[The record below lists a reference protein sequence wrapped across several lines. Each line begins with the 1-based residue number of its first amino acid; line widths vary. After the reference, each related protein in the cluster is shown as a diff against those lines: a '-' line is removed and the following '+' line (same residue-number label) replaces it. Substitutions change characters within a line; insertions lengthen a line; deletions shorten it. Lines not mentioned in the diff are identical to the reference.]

1 MTHINGTLIVRPST
15 KCAMIFAAVLMPC
28 LHDLG
33 HLEHPCS
40 HRRVYVRWQHRNYSG
55 VQAEGWR
62 SPGWRLSRA
71 RMSFGMVVWL
81 SLVSIDVDILPLT
94 HNKVR
99 LPQATAEGEPH
110 PYSEDTWT
118 SHSCLPSTS
127 DGESCECGATLSP
140 NIEHFQLLKDVLYC
154 TLSCTQRCFGSSRLV
169 YGTDDEAYVCA

>member
-1 MTHINGTLIVRPST
+1 
-15 KCAMIFAAVLMPC
+15 MIFAAVLMPC

-99 LPQATAEGEPH
+99 LPQATAEGEPP
-110 PYSEDTWT
+110 PYSEDTWS
-118 SHSCLPSTS
+118 SHSSPPFDLGRRIVRVWSNAVAEYKTLP
-127 DGESCECGATLSP
+127 AA
-140 NIEHFQLLKDVLYC
+140 
-154 TLSCTQRCFGSSRLV
+154 QRCLVLHTFMYSKMFWVASSCVR
-169 YGTDDEAYVCA
+169 Y